1 MMKRFFLITAL
12 LFAQVAL
19 AAESRFVDD
28 APKGFI
34 HIREESD
41 GVESH
46 EFIRADCI
54 VRLLQISEEDA
65 GKMRHYIRLYTTGTE
80 GSSHDIESATR
91 EEAEKVRGQ
100 TAGDPVR
107 GHRSRRQGQGN
118 HQSEARQEEGAQE
131 GQGCG
136 GGCGVSDQLTP
147 HDPMRLSSAGVC
159 LVVPQIPVSPR

>member
-1 MMKRFFLITAL
+1 MKRFFLITAL

-19 AAESRFVDD
+19 AEESKFVDD

-34 HIREESD
+34 HVREESD

-46 EFIRADCI
+46 DFIRADCV

-91 EEAEKVRGQ
+91 EEAEKVRGRLLEILSAA
-100 TAGDPVR
+100 TAPAAKAKETIKAKPAKKKARKKPKAAV
-107 GHRSRRQGQGN
+107 
-118 HQSEARQEEGAQE
+118 EAVE
-131 GQGCG
+131 
-136 GGCGVSDQLTP
+136 
-147 HDPMRLSSAGVC
+147 
-159 LVVPQIPVSPR
+159 